1 MWRAADY
8 LTPMSGESARTAVSH
23 GPHRPGRDNAVLN
36 WLFRNRRTGEIT
48 VFQAPNL
55 ALGTFLVAFF
65 VNRLFNPSGTAGT
78 VLTVVQ
84 TGALAIWAVDELAR
98 GVNPFRRMLG
108 GAFLV
113 GILASLTF

>member
-8 LTPMSGESARTAVSH
+8 LTPMSGESARTPVS
-23 GPHRPGRDNAVLN
+23 L
-36 WLFRNRRTGEIT
+36 
-48 VFQAPNL
+48 
-55 ALGTFLVAFF
+55 
-65 VNRLFNPSGTAGT
+65 NRLRNPSGTAGT

-108 GAFLV
+108 AAFLV
-113 GILASLTF
+113 WIVASLTF